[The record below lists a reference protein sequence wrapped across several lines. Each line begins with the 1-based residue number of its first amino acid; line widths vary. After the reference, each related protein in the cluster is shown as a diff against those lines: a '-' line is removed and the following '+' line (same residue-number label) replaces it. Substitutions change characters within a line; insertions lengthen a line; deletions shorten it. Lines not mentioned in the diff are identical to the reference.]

1 MCAWLAIHFLRSYR
15 EACRVR
21 WLAFDVCAWH
31 AIHFLRSCRGPA
43 LAELGHPDVAAG
55 RYSGTALACATRNP
69 FIASP
74 RVGAQ
79 TPLRNHHRTQIPILF
94 PDELSVVP
102 HPSIPLP
109 ASAHTLPKPS
119 SPRLA
124 PDATRTLPRTTGR
137 GMELV
142 GERSVCSVA
151 TSGCPTRSEDGFPAG
166 ARNIPP
172 RPAQPNSKQKA
183 SYREVGGVRRA
194 ADGNRTRVSGLG
206 SVRSTIELQ
215 PHLFQCIAPACW
227 G

>member
-1 MCAWLAIHFLRSYR
+1 MMGCF
-15 EACRVR
+15 EAY
-21 WLAFDVCAWH
+21 

-74 RVGAQ
+74 QVGAQ

-94 PDELSVVP
+94 PGELSAVP
-102 HPSIPLP
+102 NPSILLP
-109 ASAHTLPKPS
+109 ASAHTLPKP
-119 SPRLA
+119 RA
-124 PDATRTLPRTTGR
+124 RGVFPDAPRTHYSTFPERGGDRGEAGMFRRDIRVSEAERGR
-137 GMELV
+137 VPCRSKEHTASTSHTQSNPKQKPLTELV
-142 GERSVCSVA
+142 RGW
-151 TSGCPTRSEDGFPAG
+151 
-166 ARNIPP
+166 
-172 RPAQPNSKQKA
+172 
-183 SYREVGGVRRA
+183 RA

-215 PHLFQCIAPACW
+215 PHLFQCIVPACR

>member
-1 MCAWLAIHFLRSYR
+1 MMGCF
-15 EACRVR
+15 EAY
-21 WLAFDVCAWH
+21 

-74 RVGAQ
+74 QVGAQ

-94 PDELSVVP
+94 PGELSAVP
-102 HPSIPLP
+102 NPSILLP
-109 ASAHTLPKPS
+109 ASAHTLPKP
-119 SPRLA
+119 RA
-124 PDATRTLPRTTGR
+124 RGVFPDAPRTHYSTFPERGGDRGEAGMFRRDIRVSEAERGR
-137 GMELV
+137 VPCRSKEHTASTSHTQSNPKQKPLTELV
-142 GERSVCSVA
+142 RGW
-151 TSGCPTRSEDGFPAG
+151 
-166 ARNIPP
+166 
-172 RPAQPNSKQKA
+172 
-183 SYREVGGVRRA
+183 RA